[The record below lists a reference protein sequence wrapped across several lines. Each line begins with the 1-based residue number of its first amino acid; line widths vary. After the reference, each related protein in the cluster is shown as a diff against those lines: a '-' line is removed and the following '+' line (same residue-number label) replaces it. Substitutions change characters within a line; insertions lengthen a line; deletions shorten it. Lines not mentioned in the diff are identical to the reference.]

1 MPLSRRGRRPRLA
14 ASPVASSSLPRAA
27 AHPLRRVGRGTPLL
41 SHELRL
47 TRRRHSSEKIPTG
60 PEPHADFRPGKGLQ
74 ERAAGDAT
82 DAGEPLRAG
91 MDSQYRLPS
100 QEGIVVPCASDNDSG
115 SVDLQLSNL
124 ENIQRDASNLELT
137 GEEGK
142 GQNKK
147 RRGKGKTWTFLT
159 CLDSFRNSPQRA
171 SQS

>member
-1 MPLSRRGRRPRLA
+1 MGDACPRVQRVRGPRLGLGATRSPTLPHPTLSSGHWKPHRSPARGHTPMPLSRRGRRPRLA

-91 MDSQYRLPS
+91 MDSQYRL
-100 QEGIVVPCASDNDSG
+100 GH
-115 SVDLQLSNL
+115 
-124 ENIQRDASNLELT
+124 
-137 GEEGK
+137 
-142 GQNKK
+142 
-147 RRGKGKTWTFLT
+147 F
-159 CLDSFRNSPQRA
+159 
-171 SQS
+171 